1 MIEHVDHRPT
11 MCTCSLSVVCP
22 YAGLRCDIDSVQISW
37 IVHFHNE
44 TATLMTSFP
53 VHSNGSLVIQSSL
66 DFDLDQLEK
75 LVKEGGSVP
84 GEKTITAAITRVL
97 KVDDDVT
104 VQWVVKEPE
113 SRECHVCLLN
123 F

>member
-1 MIEHVDHRPT
+1 
-11 MCTCSLSVVCP
+11 
-22 YAGLRCDIDSVQISW
+22 
-37 IVHFHNE
+37 
-44 TATLMTSFP
+44 MTSFP